1 MFQVASDLVGS
12 LTSCLRSWWRV
23 DRIRSSPTEG
33 RLLRLQPP
41 AFLLIDGRTIEVTRR
56 VIGQDRDGA
65 FVSYDCLENGS
76 AGRLMVRL
84 AGNFNPRPIRWVGA
98 HGERVL
104 DERDVSV
111 FEPAR

>member
-1 MFQVASDLVGS
+1 MLPS
-12 LTSCLRSWWRV
+12 LISGIVELLRSWWRV

-41 AFLLIDGRTIEVTRR
+41 AFLVIEGRTIEVTRR
-56 VIGQDRDGA
+56 LIGQDRNGV

-76 AGRLMVRL
+76 TGRLMVRL
-84 AGNFNPRPIRWVGA
+84 AADLGTLPVRWIGTG
-98 HGERVL
+98 GERVL

>member
-1 MFQVASDLVGS
+1 MSLFQTMLD
-12 LTSCLRSWWRV
+12 CLRSWWRV

-76 AGRLMVRL
+76 TGRLMVRL
-84 AGNFNPRPIRWVGA
+84 AADLGTLPVRWIGTG
-98 HGERVL
+98 GERVL